1 MIGKEELKTLIQSY
15 YKQDDRVNKLCEMLT
30 KNGISFVKITGS
42 NAKDRKTLIDKFKN
56 DDSCDCLVGTNS
68 TMGVGVTITCANQEL
83 IFGAPWRKADFDQL
97 SDRIHRIGQTTDCFI
112 YNCLLRSQEKNLSD
126 RMDEILTWSG
136 DMVDSYIQS
145 NNLKDE

>member
-1 MIGKEELKTLIQSY
+1 MTHLIQ
-15 YKQDDRVNKLCEMLT
+15 KML
-30 KNGISFVKITGS
+30 K
-42 NAKDRKTLIDKFKN
+42 LIDKFKN

-97 SDRIHRIGQTTDCFI
+97 SDRIYRIGQTTDCFI
-112 YNCLLRSQEKNLSD
+112 YNCLLRSKEKNLSD